1 MADVANRVDRLEED
15 VKEQKG
21 SLEEMHG
28 RLDEH
33 SENITRILKWGLT
46 GNGDSAETR
55 LHSVETNMGAVKM
68 LVDKVVS
75 DESIARIAQVA
86 VEKVIGNARTK
97 DRTFVS
103 KVRAFALWFAPAC
116 LLVSTILTLILKK

>member
-21 SLEEMHG
+21 SLEELHG

-33 SENITRILKWGLT
+33 SGNIDRILKWGLE

-55 LHSVETNMGAVKM
+55 LHSVETNMGAISA
-68 LVDKVVS
+68 LVEKVAS
-75 DESIARIAQVA
+75 DETIARIAQVA
-86 VEKVIGNARTK
+86 VKEVIGNARGR
-97 DRTFVS
+97 DRTTIS
-103 KVRAFALWFAPAC
+103 KVKAFAPYFAAAC
-116 LLVSTILTLILKK
+116 ALVAAFVAAVLK